1 MGISTSNPHNIN
13 LKNKLTKILADNT
26 NQPLEKIIKD
36 TDRNYFMSSKEALDY
51 NLIDKVI

>member
-1 MGISTSNPHNIN
+1 MTNRFIY